1 MSRQEFLW
9 ALYYVI
15 LRTELIVAQGKL
27 AARKIRHFLGKGD
40 V

>member
-15 LRTELIVAQGKL
+15 LRTELIVAQTKL
-27 AARKIRHFLGKGD
+27 VVRNVRRFLGKGD
-40 V
+40 